1 MRSSRVIAV
10 ATLSCASIL
19 LVSVARSEDADR
31 EARARDYIRF
41 LVTEL
46 DQWTS
51 DMPQVYDAAL
61 VRPPVDSG
69 RLSEAQKAA
78 ADNFRDSIKQLK
90 SLAAAADVTTSAGFR
105 TQLEKVLEA
114 AKPLNEALGA
124 QRFPVALENDWAP
137 IRTNLNSLA
146 GVYHLEELAALERP
160 PAGAGRGAVAA
171 AIPAGAITGYIV
183 DQRCAGS
190 GKAMW
195 TNAQCVARCVRDGD
209 KVVLV
214 TEAGKVYQIANQN
227 KIDQDSYGQ
236 KVAVTGKTEGEEI
249 TVSAIQNL

>member
-1 MRSSRVIAV
+1 MRSRFLLAAGLSVVSIA
-10 ATLSCASIL
+10 I
-19 LVSVARSEDADR
+19 VSTARSEDADR
-31 EARARDYIRF
+31 ESRARDYVRF

-51 DMPQVYDAAL
+51 DMPQVYNRAL
-61 VRPPVDSG
+61 IGQSIDSNK
-69 RLSEAQKAA
+69 LSEAQKAA
-78 ADNFRDSIKQLK
+78 ADNLHDAIKRL
-90 SLAAAADVTTSAGFR
+90 LTAAAAPDVTSNGNFR
-105 TQLEKVLEA
+105 AQLEKTLEA

-124 QRFPVALENDWAP
+124 QRFPSSIEDDWVP

-146 GVYHLEELAALERP
+146 DIYHADQLVALEIP
-160 PAGAGRGAVAA
+160 AAGAGRARPGA

-214 TEAGKVYQIANQN
+214 TEEGKVYQIANPS

-236 KVAVTGKTEGEEI
+236 KVAISGKTDKDEI
-249 TVSAIQNL
+249 TIDSLQTL